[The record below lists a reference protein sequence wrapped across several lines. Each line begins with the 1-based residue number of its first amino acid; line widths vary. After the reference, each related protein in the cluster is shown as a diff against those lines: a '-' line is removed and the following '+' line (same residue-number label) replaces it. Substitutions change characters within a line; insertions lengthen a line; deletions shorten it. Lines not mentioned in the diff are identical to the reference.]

1 MVEVKIKDVDVK
13 LITEVFYMK
22 SIYRATS
29 STCGLVIRIKGEQFM
44 SLLIW
49 YVTAC
54 QYMVAYSCK

>member
-29 STCGLVIRIKGEQFM
+29 STCCLGIWIKGEQFM